1 MKRIKYIFSLA
12 LAMMIL
18 SSCFDEPGTE
28 ILFDDSFVELDAA
41 TTGSGSKD
49 YTFLRTNTGTTYS
62 AGFVVN
68 RAATSASSDVAVNF
82 EIDASS
88 TAIENVHYSL
98 SGSSVTI
105 PSGSYSAE
113 LPITILADNIEAG
126 ERLTIVV
133 NLTSADIPLSDNY
146 SSGTHT
152 VQISC
157 ESDLAGTYSTVASGG
172 FVNGS
177 GTPGAG
183 GSYSGLTATV
193 TMTVDPANPLIY
205 TFDDMSFGLYEQGY
219 GDASPSGRVQDICG
233 SLSDRGDVDQYS
245 DPFTIS
251 GSVDPATGVITL
263 SWSNTWGDFGD
274 VVLTP
279 Q

>member
-1 MKRIKYIFSLA
+1 MKRIKYLFSLA

-49 YTFLRTNTGTTYS
+49 YTFLRTNTGITYS

-68 RAATSASSDVAVNF
+68 RAATSASSDVNVNF
-82 EIDASS
+82 EIDPSS
-88 TAIENVHYSL
+88 TAIENVHYTVT
-98 SGSSVTI
+98 GSSVTI

-113 LPITILADNIEAG
+113 LPFTILADNIEAG

-133 NLTSADIPLSDNY
+133 NLTSSDIPLSDNY
-146 SSGTHT
+146 STGTHT

-157 ESDLAGTYSTVASGG
+157 ESDIAGTYSAAASG
-172 FVNGS
+172 VNGFN
-177 GTPGAG
+177 GAA
-183 GSYSGLTATV
+183 YSITSEV
-193 TMTVDPANPLIY
+193 TFTTDDSNPLIY
-205 TFDDMSFGLYEQGY
+205 SIDDMSFGMYSQVY
-219 GDASPSGRVQDICG
+219 GDSSPSGRVQDICG
-233 SLSDRGDVDQYS
+233 SLSDRGDVDQYG

-251 GSVDPATGVITL
+251 GSVDAATGVITL
-263 SWSNTWGDFGD
+263 SWSNTYGDTGD